1 MSRAQ
6 NLTLRLVPVAAARPG
21 LLQAGV
27 GSQAALGPA
36 WTPQTAVSP
45 LATSQEAHAS
55 SAEPRCCQSLYR
67 PASHPPPKS
76 CFLY

>member
-6 NLTLRLVPVAAARPG
+6 NPTPRLVPVAAGRPG

-45 LATSQEAHAS
+45 AGSAGHVAGSARLLGRASLLPVALQACFTSS
-55 SAEPRCCQSLYR
+55 P
-67 PASHPPPKS
+67 
-76 CFLY
+76 